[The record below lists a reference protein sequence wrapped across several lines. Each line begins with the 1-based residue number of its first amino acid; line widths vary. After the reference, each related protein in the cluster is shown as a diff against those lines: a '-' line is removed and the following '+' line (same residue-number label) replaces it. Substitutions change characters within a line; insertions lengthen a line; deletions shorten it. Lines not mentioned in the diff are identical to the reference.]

1 MYDVFRLKNF
11 QEYKKIIDIIESCE
25 NNGHYEVAVNCAKY
39 FGHNCDWRCK
49 ELKKNWLIH
58 FYNFDFYIQYNMYK
72 DLCNLQVK
80 DILSKMKSWEES
92 YQNWLDDYDR
102 EQEEMK
108 IQPKHIMGFNKVFK
122 KKRGKR

>member
-11 QEYKKIIDIIESCE
+11 QEYKKIIDIIESCK
-25 NNGHYEVAVNCAKY
+25 NGDHYEIAVNCAKC
-39 FGHNCDWRCK
+39 FGCNCDWRCK
-49 ELKKNWLIH
+49 ELKKNWLTH

-80 DILSKMKSWEES
+80 DLLSKLKSWEDS

-102 EQEEMK
+102 EQEEK
-108 IQPKHIMGFNKVFK
+108 KTQSKHIIGFNKVFK